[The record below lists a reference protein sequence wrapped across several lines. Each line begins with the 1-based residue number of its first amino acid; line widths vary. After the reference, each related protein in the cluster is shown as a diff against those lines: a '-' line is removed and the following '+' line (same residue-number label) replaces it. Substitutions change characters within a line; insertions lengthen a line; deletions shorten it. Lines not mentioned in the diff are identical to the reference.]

1 MERCPEPAASNG
13 WSVPSVQGGSSERT
27 PGKRPWAL
35 AAPSRT
41 PPSTQIPLRT
51 TRATSSGSGAS
62 RGRDG
67 WGGKGPCVPR
77 GGHPPPFR
85 EKNSRRRDTHSNPSR
100 RGAGAAPGVSA
111 SGPSPG
117 GGFAGI
123 YFPATGGVSA
133 LLQRS
138 SSPGVCC
145 GVSER
150 LVSALRGSPSP
161 AERFCPKL
169 DDRPSPIARRSRKR
183 SRRGE
188 TSPYWARPT

>member
-77 GGHPPPFR
+77 GGHPPPFA
-85 EKNSRRRDTHSNPSR
+85 KKT
-100 RGAGAAPGVSA
+100 RGAETHTRIPPEEGQ
-111 SGPSPG
+111 GPRQGFRPVGPPRG